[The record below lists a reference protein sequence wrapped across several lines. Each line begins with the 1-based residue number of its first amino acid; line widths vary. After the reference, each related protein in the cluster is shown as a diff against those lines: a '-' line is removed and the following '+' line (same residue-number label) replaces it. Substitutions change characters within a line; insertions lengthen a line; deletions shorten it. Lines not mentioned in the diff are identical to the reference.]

1 MVYGHYKSTLEQ
13 NATTEYLRIFHPIA
27 ETLIKILPN
36 LSVYCKDK
44 EVMNKIITFWINVS
58 QSINKILG
66 IISTFSGM
74 LSVLTCVY
82 FCCVRRCV
90 PYLRAELGVTIL
102 VNFCVIILGS
112 CIT

>member
-1 MVYGHYKSTLEQ
+1 MKQ
-13 NATTEYLRIFHPIA
+13 NVMTEYLRIFHPIA

-44 EVMNKIITFWINVS
+44 EVMNKIISFWINVS

-90 PYLRAELGVTIL
+90 PYA
-102 VNFCVIILGS
+102 S
-112 CIT
+112 S